1 MKTVLKL
8 GDKVSATYG
17 NVTVEGIIEGFGD
30 GWIFLYFETL
40 QDLGNRIESEGVGIR
55 PSDRASVRLIEGGP
69 ALTEDKIVTMPVG
82 VGGGAWLRK
91 SA

>member
-1 MKTVLKL
+1 MVLKL
-8 GDKVSATYG
+8 GDTVSATYG
-17 NVTVEGIIEGFGD
+17 NVTVTGIIEGFGD
-30 GWIFLYFETL
+30 GWIFLYFETP

-55 PSDRASVRLIEGGP
+55 PSDRASVKFVKSGP

-82 VGGGAWLRK
+82 VAGGAWLRK